1 MPLCGTHR
9 GRKGVAGCSAY
20 PLWLLWSSPNEWGL
34 ETRFSSQ
41 YANFPVP
48 SAGGRGVPACHA
60 SPPSAPVLCCR
71 KVRVN
76 HDTPMMC
83 DFRGWGRPLAHE
95 RPLQPPACRSP
106 PGQGCVLPQSPVP
119 SPKSLPF
126 WQSPP
131 RPGPRS
137 PLPFTPHPEF
147 RGPHSRASG
156 PPANVSRISEIRL
169 TCFGC
174 AQKTIKKCKV
184 DTEGGV

>member
-60 SPPSAPVLCCR
+60 SPPSAPMLCCR

-76 HDTPMMC
+76 HDTPMICATSGVGGDPWHMN
-83 DFRGWGRPLAHE
+83 GPSNLRPARRRLVRAASF
-95 RPLQPPACRSP
+95 PS
-106 PGQGCVLPQSPVP
+106 PQSQVP
-119 SPKSLPF
+119 SPCLFGSRRLVRVPGRLCRSL
-126 WQSPP
+126 
-131 RPGPRS
+131 R
-137 PLPFTPHPEF
+137 TPNSAV
-147 RGPHSRASG
+147 RTRG
-156 PPANVSRISEIRL
+156 PPALRR
-169 TCFGC
+169 T
-174 AQKTIKKCKV
+174 
-184 DTEGGV
+184 